1 MKVVLKAALVID
13 PRSPLN
19 GKRTDILI
27 EYGMIAATGDNLSGD
42 TVLESG
48 NLCVSP
54 GWFDMQVD
62 FCDPGNEHK
71 ETIATGA
78 AAAAAGGFT
87 GVLLMPGTH
96 PPVHSKSEVEYV
108 IRKAAGALVDVYPAG
123 AITHGLEG
131 KDMAELYDMHQAG
144 ARAFTDGA
152 KPVSNAG
159 MLVRTLLYAKNFNG
173 KVLTRCDEKSISA
186 DGKMN
191 EGVVSTAL
199 GLKGIPAM
207 AEELMVARNM
217 ALAEYAEAPL
227 HLQGISTARSVEL
240 IREGKKRGLHIT
252 ASVNAANLFWT
263 DEALEEFETNY
274 KVNPPL
280 RTRADVDALIA
291 GIADGTIDIIVSDHT
306 PEDVESKVVEFDQ
319 AAFGMIGTETAFAL
333 ARTAAQTL
341 PVEKLVAAFSANP
354 RKLLGLETATIEK
367 GNAANLTVFD
377 PDATWTYSS
386 IRSLSRNTPA
396 VGLTLKGKVIGVVN
410 KGLSVINFA
419 HS

>member
-1 MKVVLKAALVID
+1 MKVVFKAALIID

-19 GKRTDILI
+19 GKRTDILTENGI
-27 EYGMIAATGDNLSGD
+27 ITATGENLKGD
-42 TVLESG
+42 KVVEST

-71 ETIATGA
+71 ETIASGA

-96 PPVHSKSEVEYV
+96 PPVHSKSEVEYI
-108 IRKAAGALVDVYPAG
+108 IRKAAGSAVDVYPAG

-152 KPVSNAG
+152 KAIDNAG

-173 KVLTRCDEKSISA
+173 KILTRCDEKSISA

-217 ALAEYAEAPL
+217 ALAEYADAPL

-240 IREGKKRGLHIT
+240 IRDAKKRGLQIT

-291 GIADGTIDIIVSDHT
+291 GLTDGTIDIIVSDHT

-333 ARTAAQTL
+333 ARTAAPKL
-341 PVEKLVAAFSANP
+341 PLEKLVAAFSVNP
-354 RKLLGLETATIEK
+354 RKLLGLETSVIEK
-367 GNAANLTVFD
+367 GNAANLTAFD
-377 PDATWTYSS
+377 PDMEWTYNS

-396 VGLTLKGKVIGVVN
+396 TGLTLKGKVIGIVN
-410 KGLSVINFA
+410 KGDLVKN
-419 HS
+419 

>member
-27 EYGMIAATGDNLSGD
+27 ENGTIAATGNNLSGD

-71 ETIATGA
+71 ESIATGA

-144 ARAFTDGA
+144 ARAFTDGV

-159 MLVRTLLYAKNFNG
+159 MLVRTLLYAKNFG
-173 KVLTRCDEKSISA
+173 AKILTRCDEKSISA

-240 IREGKKRGLHIT
+240 IREGKKRGLQIT

-333 ARTAAQTL
+333 ARTAAPTL
-341 PVEKLVAAFSANP
+341 PVEKLVAVFSANP
-354 RKLLGLETATIEK
+354 RHLLGLETAVIEK

-377 PDATWTYSS
+377 PDAEWTYSS
-386 IRSLSRNTPA
+386 IRSLSRNTPV
-396 VGLTLKGKVIGVVN
+396 VGLTLKGKVMGVVN
-410 KGLSVINFA
+410 KGQFTAN
-419 HS
+419 

>member
-19 GKRTDILI
+19 GKRTDLLI
-27 EYGMIAATGDNLSGD
+27 ENGIITATGDNLKGD

-71 ETIATGA
+71 ETIASGA

-108 IRKAAGALVDVYPAG
+108 IRKAAGSLVDVYPAG

-207 AEELMVARNM
+207 AEELMVARNI

-227 HLQGISTARSVEL
+227 HLQGISTARSVQL
-240 IREGKKRGLHIT
+240 IREGKKRGLQIT

-280 RTRADVDALIA
+280 RTRADVDALLA
-291 GIADGTIDIIVSDHT
+291 GVADGTIDIIVSDHS

-333 ARTAAQTL
+333 ARTAAPQL

-354 RKLLGLETATIEK
+354 RQLLGLETAVIEK
-367 GNAANLTVFD
+367 GSAANLTVFD
-377 PDATWTYSS
+377 PDAEWTYSS

-396 VGLTLKGKVIGVVN
+396 LGLTLKGKVMGVMN
-410 KGLSVINFA
+410 KGQFILN
-419 HS
+419 

>member
-27 EYGMIAATGDNLSGD
+27 ENGMIAATGNNLSGD

-108 IRKAAGALVDVYPAG
+108 IRKAAGSPVDVYPAG

-144 ARAFTDGA
+144 ARAFTDGT

-240 IREGKKRGLHIT
+240 IREAKKRGLQIT
-252 ASVNAANLFWT
+252 ASVNAANLYWT

-333 ARTAAQTL
+333 ARTAAPAL

-354 RKLLGLETATIEK
+354 RKLLALETATIEK

-377 PDATWTYSS
+377 PDAEWTYSS

-396 VGLTLKGKVIGVVN
+396 LGLTLKGKVMGVVN
-410 KGLSVINFA
+410 KGQMVVN
-419 HS
+419 

>member
-1 MKVVLKAALVID
+1 
-13 PRSPLN
+13 
-19 GKRTDILI
+19 
-27 EYGMIAATGDNLSGD
+27 
-42 TVLESG
+42 
-48 NLCVSP
+48 
-54 GWFDMQVD
+54 
-62 FCDPGNEHK
+62 
-71 ETIATGA
+71 
-78 AAAAAGGFT
+78 
-87 GVLLMPGTH
+87 
-96 PPVHSKSEVEYV
+96 
-108 IRKAAGALVDVYPAG
+108 VDVYPAG
-123 AITHGLEG
+123 AITHSLEG

-152 KPVSNAG
+152 NPVSNAG

-173 KVLTRCDEKSISA
+173 KILTRCDEKSISA

-227 HLQGISTARSVEL
+227 HLQGISTARAVEL
-240 IREGKKRGLHIT
+240 IREAKKRGLHIT

-280 RTRADVDALIA
+280 RTRADVDALLA

-333 ARTAAQTL
+333 ARTAAPTL
-341 PVEKLVAAFSANP
+341 PVEKLVAAFSTNP
-354 RKLLGLETATIEK
+354 RQLLGLETAAIEK
-367 GNAANLTVFD
+367 GNTANLTIFD
-377 PDATWTYSS
+377 PDAEWTYSS

-396 VGLTLKGKVIGVVN
+396 LGLTLKGKVMGVVN
-410 KGLSVINFA
+410 KGQFTAN
-419 HS
+419 